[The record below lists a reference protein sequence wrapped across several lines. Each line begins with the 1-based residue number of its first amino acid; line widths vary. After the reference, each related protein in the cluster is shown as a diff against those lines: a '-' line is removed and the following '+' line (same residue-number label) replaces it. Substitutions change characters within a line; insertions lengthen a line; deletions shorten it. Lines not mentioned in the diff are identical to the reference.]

1 MLLQK
6 ICLVFFLPMKNI
18 NLRVPGFKCRSSLL
32 ERMPV
37 LDEASYLVKRATA
50 TQATI
55 SANKH
60 APTVAP
66 GGLKLPN
73 GVAKPTSAPLA
84 DLLDLSS
91 DGAPASTTTSTTP
104 NDFLQDLLGIG
115 GVSTSTAGILFAS
128 IPVISCV
135 VSMLACFSDYVK
147 RAKGLY

>member
-1 MLLQK
+1 
-6 ICLVFFLPMKNI
+6 MKNI

-55 SANKH
+55 SANKL

-91 DGAPASTTTSTTP
+91 DDAPASTTTSTTP

-147 RAKGLY
+147 RANGLY

>member
-91 DGAPASTTTSTTP
+91 DDAPASTTTSTTTP

-115 GVSTSTAGILFAS
+115 GVSTSTAGILLPLS
-128 IPVISCV
+128 VISCM
-135 VSMLACFSDYVK
+135 VSILACFSDYVK

>member
-55 SANKH
+55 SANKL

-147 RAKGLY
+147 RANGLY

>member
-1 MLLQK
+1 
-6 ICLVFFLPMKNI
+6 
-18 NLRVPGFKCRSSLL
+18 
-32 ERMPV
+32 

-55 SANKH
+55 SANKL

-147 RAKGLY
+147 RANGLY

>member
-1 MLLQK
+1 
-6 ICLVFFLPMKNI
+6 MKDI

-55 SANKH
+55 SANKL

-91 DGAPASTTTSTTP
+91 DDTPVTTSAPTTAP
-104 NDFLQDLLGIG
+104 NDFLQDLLGI
-115 GVSTSTAGILFAS
+115 SLTDSSPAGLILAIYLS
-128 IPVISCV
+128 
-135 VSMLACFSDYVK
+135 
-147 RAKGLY
+147 

>member
-1 MLLQK
+1 
-6 ICLVFFLPMKNI
+6 
-18 NLRVPGFKCRSSLL
+18 
-32 ERMPV
+32 MPV

-55 SANKH
+55 SADKL

-91 DGAPASTTTSTTP
+91 DGAPASTTTSTTTP
-104 NDFLQDLLGIG
+104 NGFLQDLLGIG
-115 GVSTSTAGILFAS
+115 GVSTGTTGILFAS
-128 IPVISCV
+128 ISVLSCA
-135 VSMLACFSDYVK
+135 VSMLACFSDYIK